1 MHVKI
6 TNKKTIYM
14 KKVLKIKK
22 KYCIGII
29 FIFITNYSFS
39 QYSSTSDRDFIY
51 NAVCKNILIYRILE
65 YVPETI
71 NKGNY
76 IDFYSS
82 LPDNGY
88 ILILD
93 SINKLDLKY
102 PKENYIL
109 YSIIK
114 KGWDYRNYYCEE
126 VVKWV
131 STRANYYCDTIKNL
145 GISEDI
151 NIRGNRNSNRS
162 YLIAY
167 NPITKDIKY
176 ISGSFFLH
184 QISQDFNLSI
194 DNPDSFLDYIKYKL
208 YFLNIK
214 SIELHKKTKRKI
226 IFKLTYKPYHKDYYY
241 CYVELNKKDFE
252 FLKITTEDG
261 WGIRGN
267 INYYN
272 IKYRKINSSII
283 Y

>member
-1 MHVKI
+1 
-6 TNKKTIYM
+6 M
-14 KKVLKIKK
+14 KKVLKNRKN
-22 KYCIGII
+22 YCIGIL
-29 FIFITNYSFS
+29 FLFITTSSFS
-39 QYSSTSDRDFIY
+39 QYSSVSDRDFIY

-65 YVPETI
+65 YIPEGI

-76 IDFYSS
+76 IDFHSS
-82 LPDNGY
+82 LPDNGDM
-88 ILILD
+88 LILD

-114 KGWDYRNYYCEE
+114 GGWRYTNYYCEE

-131 STRANYYCDTIKNL
+131 STRANYYCDTVRSFYVSDDL
-145 GISEDI
+145 DT
-151 NIRGNRNSNRS
+151 RGNRNSNSS

-194 DNPDSFLDYIKYKL
+194 DNPDSFIDYIKYKL
-208 YFLNIK
+208 YFLHIK
-214 SIELHKKTKRKI
+214 SIELHERTKRKI
-226 IFKLTYKPYHKDYYY
+226 VFKLTYFKKDI
-241 CYVELNKKDFE
+241 CFVELNKKDFE

-261 WGIRGN
+261 YGIRYN
-267 INYYN
+267 IKDYN
-272 IKYRKINSSII
+272 IKYRNK
-283 Y
+283 